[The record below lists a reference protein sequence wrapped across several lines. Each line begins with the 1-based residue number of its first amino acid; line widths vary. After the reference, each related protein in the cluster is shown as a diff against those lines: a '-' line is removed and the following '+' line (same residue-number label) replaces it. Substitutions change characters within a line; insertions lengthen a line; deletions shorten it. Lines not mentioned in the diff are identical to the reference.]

1 MKNTSKYSLGSAT
14 SIVVANMIG
23 TGIFV
28 SLGYQLID
36 IKDLATILALWLIGG
51 LIALCGAFSYSELG
65 AAIPNSG
72 GEYLFLSRIFHP
84 CLGFMS
90 GFISTTIG
98 FAAPIALNAMLF
110 AGYFQQV
117 FPGIPKL
124 TTAVA
129 LIGLITIINAT
140 NHAASGRFQKIFTL
154 FKVLFIII
162 FILAGLTIGKEPVD
176 FAPTADTW
184 NSIFSSSFAIG
195 LVYVSFAYSGW
206 NATAYVSSEVHK
218 PQRNIPLSIILG
230 TVLVM
235 LLYVLLNTVFLKS
248 VPVSELTVNPD
259 TMEEKEIGFLS
270 AKALF
275 GFHIGKA
282 LCLIICLF
290 LVSSISSMVI
300 AGPRVIQTI
309 ARDFPILKILGQQSN
324 ENVPRLSMTIQAML
338 ASIIAISGEFNT
350 VITYTTFAMTLFST
364 LTVLGVMVLRFK
376 NPDLPRPYKTW
387 GYPVTPL
394 IFLIAN
400 GWFMYFLLTEKFSET
415 IMGLAIIITGFIVY
429 WVIPKNKKLCAHDLL

>member
-1 MKNTSKYSLGSAT
+1 MKKTSKYSLGSAT

-36 IKDLATILALWLIGG
+36 IHDLATILALWIIGG

-65 AAIPNSG
+65 AALPNSG

-110 AGYFQQV
+110 ASYFQQV
-117 FPGIPKL
+117 FPGVNKSI
-124 TTAVA
+124 VA
-129 LIGLITIINAT
+129 ISLIGAVTFINGI

-154 FKVLFIII
+154 LKVLFIIL
-162 FILAGLTIGKEPVD
+162 FIGSGLYLGSESVS
-176 FAPTADTW
+176 FSPTPDTL
-184 NSIFSSSFAIG
+184 SGIFSSSFAIG

-206 NATAYVSSEVHK
+206 NATAYVSSEVHS

-230 TVLVM
+230 TILVM
-235 LLYVLLNTVFLKS
+235 LLYVLLNIVFLKS
-248 VPVSELTVNPD
+248 VPVSELTVD
-259 TMEEKEIGFLS
+259 TATMSEKEIGFLS
-270 AKALF
+270 AQALF
-275 GFHIGKA
+275 GIHIGKI

-300 AGPRVIQTI
+300 AGPRVIQSI
-309 ARDFPILKILGQQSN
+309 ARDYPILKILGRQTN
-324 ENVPRLSMTIQAML
+324 ENVPRLSMTIQAVI
-338 ASIIAISGEFNT
+338 SIAIALSGEFNT
-350 VITYTTFAMTLFST
+350 IITYTTFAMTLFST
-364 LTVLGVMVLRFK
+364 LTVIGVMVLRK
-376 NPDLPRPYKTW
+376 TNPQLTRPYKTW

-394 IFLIAN
+394 IYIIAN
-400 GWFMYFLLTEKFSET
+400 CWFMYFLINDRFLESA
-415 IMGLAIIITGFIVY
+415 IGLSIITLGFFIY
-429 WVIPKNKKLCAHDLL
+429 WVMPKTASN